1 VRPPDGSPADL
12 ALDLAI
18 DGLLEEHPGPLPAE
32 TAELLATARFLRD
45 RLPRYHPRF
54 RFEEHLAARLLA
66 AGRIV
71 SAPAGHGPTPERAAP
86 LGQVLETRHVAA
98 PDPGDQGGSSGG
110 TIVWLSSPRD
120 GDASAAETT
129 RRRRGLLAGGAI
141 ASGVSLAIPIAG
153 AALVAW
159 RRGRAGGSL

>member
-1 VRPPDGSPADL
+1 MTRQGGPADL

-18 DGLLEEHPGPLPAE
+18 DGLLEDRPGPVRAE
-32 TAELLATARFLRD
+32 TAELLATARLLRD

-54 RFEEHLAARLLA
+54 RFEEHLAARLAA
-66 AGRIV
+66 AGRPGSTTAG
-71 SAPAGHGPTPERAAP
+71 SAVATDVPGGTLAWLPGPPAGGSA
-86 LGQVLETRHVAA
+86 Q
-98 PDPGDQGGSSGG
+98 PG
-110 TIVWLSSPRD
+110 
-120 GDASAAETT
+120 

-159 RRGRAGGSL
+159 RRGRAGSSL